1 MDRCGLA
8 GAGSHGSTVDCMDG
22 DWSTVAYFGCGQE
35 GESNQRRAEG
45 ENAAAARDESMNGAS
60 NGSEEVKRSGAASM
74 VPRWRLCACWE
85 GERHHLLLQPP
96 SLHVTSVL
104 RAHVEGYGPLVHHLT
119 GLEGQICI

>member
-35 GESNQRRAEG
+35 GESNQRGAEG

-60 NGSEEVKRSGAASM
+60 NGSEEVKRSGAASI
-74 VPRWRLCACWE
+74 VPRICGDGGSVHVGKEKGITYCYS
-85 GERHHLLLQPP
+85 HLVCMSHQ
-96 SLHVTSVL
+96 
-104 RAHVEGYGPLVHHLT
+104 
-119 GLEGQICI
+119 C